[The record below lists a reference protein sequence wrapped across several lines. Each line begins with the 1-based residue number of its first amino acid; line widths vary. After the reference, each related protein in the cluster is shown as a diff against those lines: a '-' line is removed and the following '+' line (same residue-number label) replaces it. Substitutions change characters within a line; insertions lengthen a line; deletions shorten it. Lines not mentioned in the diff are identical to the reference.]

1 MSVDDH
7 YIEKLIDISKKN
19 AALKKQEENNQL
31 TPEARASILSSEMSP
46 GL

>member
-19 AALKKQEENNQL
+19 AELKKQEENNPL
-31 TPEARASILSSEMSP
+31 SPEARASILGNELSP